1 MADDKRNRGDQ
12 PQGDNQGPDRQRS
25 RDRNKPGSGSIES
38 PESPPTRR
46 EEEREPQE

>member
-12 PQGDNQGPDRQRS
+12 PQGDNQGQDRQRS
-25 RDRNKPGSGSIES
+25 RDRKPGSGSIES

-46 EEEREPQE
+46 EEEKEPQE